1 MFFWDPIWVAWS
13 HGLLKILAD
22 RGLTT
27 TPAAAPG
34 AVTSP
39 AATTPATTT
48 APAAPAP
55 NVLIQTRTSL
65 TPAAPAAPAAAP
77 VTQAPVPQPQTPAP
91 APATYTIKAGDTFS
105 SIASAQF
112 GDEKHWTAIAQANPL
127 VDPTR
132 LKIGQVIRLPDLK
145 SFAQQ
150 RNQQLEQIR
159 AVVGTGQRDG
169 EVLVQPGDT
178 LSHIADRVY
187 GKSSLWPVIFR
198 ANRDILEGPD
208 DVKPGMK
215 LRIPPKP

>member
-1 MFFWDPIWVAWS
+1 
-13 HGLLKILAD
+13 
-22 RGLTT
+22 
-27 TPAAAPG
+27 
-34 AVTSP
+34 
-39 AATTPATTT
+39 
-48 APAAPAP
+48 
-55 NVLIQTRTSL
+55 VLIQTRTAL
-65 TPAAPAAPAAAP
+65 TPAAPTAPAIS
-77 VTQAPVPQPQTPAP
+77 AP
-91 APATYTIKAGDTFS
+91 APAQTYAIKAGDTFS

-112 GDEKHWTAIAQANPL
+112 GDEKYWTAIAQANPL

-150 RNQQLEQIR
+150 RDQQLQQIR
-159 AVVGTGQRDG
+159 SVVGTGQRDG

-215 LRIPPKP
+215 LRIPPRPGDAVKSQ